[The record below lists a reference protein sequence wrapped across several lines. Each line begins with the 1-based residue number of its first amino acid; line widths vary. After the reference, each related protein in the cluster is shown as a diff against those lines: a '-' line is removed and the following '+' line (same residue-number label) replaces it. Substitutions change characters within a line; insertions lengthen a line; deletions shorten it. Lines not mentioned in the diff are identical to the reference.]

1 MISEEE
7 MTDYLSGKM
16 KKEKQKEF
24 INQVQTSQFDLNRF
38 NELKAIRDGISFHH
52 MINLVEADLREQGF
66 FNSSQAKIK
75 RFNFTKVFSIAA
87 GVLFLIFALVV
98 SYSTSNYSNK
108 YLANEGL
115 ILLDESFPLVGLIS
129 KGELPAIE
137 YSGRQ
142 QDPIIESVLYA
153 LNNKD
158 YALVLKQI
166 QLGREKND
174 ILDVDRMHLDWME
187 IQVMLILERPE
198 TEVRKLITTIANN
211 KQHYYNIQARDLLKK
226 HSSFWRS
233 FAI

>member
-7 MTDYLSGKM
+7 MMDYLSGKM

-24 INQVQTSQFDLNRF
+24 LNQVQTSQFDLNRF
-38 NELKAIRDGISFHH
+38 NELKAIRDGVSFHH

-75 RFNFTKVFSIAA
+75 RFSFTKVFSIAA

-153 LNNKD
+153 LNNED

-166 QLGREKND
+166 QLGREKID

>member
-7 MTDYLSGKM
+7 MMDYLSGKM

-75 RFNFTKVFSIAA
+75 RSNFTKVFSIAA

>member
-7 MTDYLSGKM
+7 MMDYLSGKM

-24 INQVQTSQFDLNRF
+24 LNQVQTSQFDLNRF
-38 NELKAIRDGISFHH
+38 NELKAIRDGVNFHH

-153 LNNKD
+153 LNNED

-166 QLGREKND
+166 QL
-174 ILDVDRMHLDWME
+174 
-187 IQVMLILERPE
+187 
-198 TEVRKLITTIANN
+198 
-211 KQHYYNIQARDLLKK
+211 
-226 HSSFWRS
+226 
-233 FAI
+233 

>member
-7 MTDYLSGKM
+7 MMDYLSGKM

-24 INQVQTSQFDLNRF
+24 LNQVQTSQFDLNRF
-38 NELKAIRDGISFHH
+38 NELKAIRDGVNFHH

-87 GVLFLIFALVV
+87 GVL

-153 LNNKD
+153 LNNED

-166 QLGREKND
+166 QLGREKID

-198 TEVRKLITTIANN
+198 REVRKLITTIAND